1 MIIRSS
7 WWKIK
12 YFIWNNIVSPYA
24 WNTFLVLQP
33 TNTSHFSDQIYAQKW
48 LHQYVQLLRLH
59 GAVCIYPMREHA
71 KEQQLLPM
79 FSSHSH
85 NSNCQ
90 HRIHLY
96 YYISLQFKRENSF
109 LGKKYRPSAGT
120 DTLSSPGS
128 TSITSLKYLDLWIQ
142 AYLSTAAQKQQQ
154 VLLCAGWHYFLLF
167 AYWKKAPPPLHTAQG
182 RNKPTLCLQFPCTE
196 VGAVRKFRKVGPER
210 DETTIRKRF
219 LSEDWYNFKA

>member
-7 WWKIK
+7 WWKVK

-24 WNTFLVLQP
+24 WSAFLVLQP
-33 TNTSHFSDQIYAQKW
+33 TNTSHFSDQIHAQKW
-48 LHQYVQLLRLH
+48 LHQYIQLLRLH

-109 LGKKYRPSAGT
+109 LGKKHRPSAGT

-167 AYWKKAPPPLHTAQG
+167 CILEKSPTTTAHSPRQKQTNPLLTVSMYRSGCCKKIQEGRSWKWWND
-182 RNKPTLCLQFPCTE
+182 NKKE
-196 VGAVRKFRKVGPER
+196 ISFRR
-210 DETTIRKRF
+210 
-219 LSEDWYNFKA
+219 LL